1 MKNLAGKQT
10 ISPIRQI
17 QTTTGTRNGIRTIAP
32 RLGLGF
38 GLRLGLLLGLGGN
51 QTNAHEENCPRLG
64 LEFGLGLILG
74 LVGNFS
80 RGQLS

>member
-17 QTTTGTRNGIRTIAP
+17 QTTTGTRNGIRTTAS

-38 GLRLGLLLGLGGN
+38 GLRLGLLLGSGGN
-51 QTNAHEENCPRLG
+51 QTFAHKENCPRLG
-64 LEFGLGLILG
+64 LEFGLCWG
-74 LVGNFS
+74 
-80 RGQLS
+80 

>member
-1 MKNLAGKQT
+1 MVSGQL
-10 ISPIRQI
+10 P
-17 QTTTGTRNGIRTIAP
+17 P

-38 GLRLGLLLGLGGN
+38 GLRLELLLGLGGN
-51 QTNAHEENCPRLG
+51 QTIAHEENCPRLG

-74 LVGNFS
+74 LVDNFS